1 MNSNSFT
8 EPEIFDTHKILHTP
22 EVAEKL
28 KKSTIGIAGLG
39 GLGSNAAVSLARA
52 GIGKL
57 ILVDFDK
64 VELSNLNRQAYFLE
78 HVGMYKTHAIVDII
92 NRINP
97 FIELIPV
104 RTTITEKNCMQIFS
118 STDLVIEAVD
128 EAEVKEM
135 LIETILTESKTLPI
149 IAGSGMAGYGNNN
162 IITEKKIG
170 RLRLI
175 GDDISEVKPSV
186 PLMAPRVNLVSSMQA
201 NAALEVLLGEF
212 TILPGEWK

>member
-1 MNSNSFT
+1 MDSNYFT
-8 EPEIFDTHKILHTP
+8 ELEIFDTQKILHTKTI
-22 EVAEKL
+22 AENL
-28 KKSTIGIAGLG
+28 KMKTIGIAGLG

-118 STDLVIEAVD
+118 SADLVIEAVD
-128 EAEVKEM
+128 EAEIKEM
-135 LIETILTESKTLPI
+135 IIETILTESKTLSI

-162 IITEKKIG
+162 IITEKRLG

-175 GDDISEVKPSV
+175 GDDISEVKPGV
-186 PLMAPRVNLVSSMQA
+186 PLMAPRVSIVSSMQA
-201 NAALEVLLGEF
+201 NAALEVLLGV
-212 TILPGEWK
+212 WQ